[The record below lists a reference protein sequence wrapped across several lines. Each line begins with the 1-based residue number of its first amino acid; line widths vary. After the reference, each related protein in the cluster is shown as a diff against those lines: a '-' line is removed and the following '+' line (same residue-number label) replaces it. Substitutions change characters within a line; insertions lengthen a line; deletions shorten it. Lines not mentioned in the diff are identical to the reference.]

1 MKFPKKILCKRK
13 KKNKKQA
20 EQNESWYNNSQE
32 ILDKGMGEIPTD
44 TSALVPSSMY
54 MQSSKQLSH

>member
-1 MKFPKKILCKRK
+1 MKFLKAIFRK

-44 TSALVPSSMY
+44 TSALVPSGMY

>member
-1 MKFPKKILCKRK
+1 MKFSKKILCKRK
-13 KKNKKQA
+13 KKNKKKQQR
-20 EQNESWYNNSQE
+20 EECWYNNSQE

-44 TSALVPSSMY
+44 TSALVPSGMY

>member
-1 MKFPKKILCKRK
+1 MKFLKAIFRK

-20 EQNESWYNNSQE
+20 KQNESWYNNSQE

>member
-1 MKFPKKILCKRK
+1 M
-13 KKNKKQA
+13 
-20 EQNESWYNNSQE
+20 YNDRITLTPQE

>member
-1 MKFPKKILCKRK
+1 MRFLKKIFCKRK

-54 MQSSKQLSH
+54 MQSSKQLNH

>member
-1 MKFPKKILCKRK
+1 MKFLKAIFRK
-13 KKNKKQA
+13 NKSKKQA

-44 TSALVPSSMY
+44 PGSLVTSSVY